1 MMGNASA
8 LAIALIVLSYL
19 VGSVSFPWLVARW
32 HGIDL
37 RKTGSRKLGGSN
49 LMRHVGLGPGIA
61 AGVLDGA
68 KGFFAV
74 LIARGLGL
82 PIEVQ
87 LACGIAALIGQ
98 MWPVFHSFDGGR
110 ANATGWGFSLAA
122 DPIAALIM
130 GTPLYVSLAA
140 VVLVRPRPTR
150 VLPLA
155 SLLSFVIF
163 PAVIWEQ
170 ERTTPT
176 VVAGLLVFALIV
188 VRRLTAGVRADLS
201 TGASPAR
208 VIANRALFDRS
219 ELQQRGEI
227 AI

>member
-1 MMGNASA
+1 
-8 LAIALIVLSYL
+8 
-19 VGSVSFPWLVARW
+19 
-32 HGIDL
+32 
-37 RKTGSRKLGGSN
+37 
-49 LMRHVGLGPGIA
+49 
-61 AGVLDGA
+61 
-68 KGFFAV
+68 
-74 LIARGLGL
+74 
-82 PIEVQ
+82 
-87 LACGIAALIGQ
+87 

-130 GTPLYVSLAA
+130 ATPLYLSLAA